1 MANKRISFK
10 DAFLCPKSLTS
21 EARCSG
27 EIGSF
32 LVFGFPIHACK
43 LRQGSLP
50 RCFHR
55 DFSFLGTDIPGADRY
70 I

>member
-1 MANKRISFK
+1 MANKRISFR

-32 LVFGFPIHACK
+32 LVFGFPSSRLQASTRFITK
-43 LRQGSLP
+43 VLLQGFFIP
-50 RCFHR
+50 R
-55 DFSFLGTDIPGADRY
+55 D
-70 I
+70 